1 MHDDVAEF
9 ALLLTRLKERTDRSY
24 AALGR
29 RLGMNASTLHRY
41 CAGEAVPPDFSGIEQ
56 FAALCGATPEE
67 RVEVHRRWILAVAA
81 RQRSRSSDVR
91 RTPTQPR
98 ATRSTEPSSSAASAS
113 PDGRA
118 DETPEPTGPTG
129 LTGSTAPTG
138 PTGPRPEPTSP
149 SGKGLG
155 PTSPSDARPEPITS
169 SDPRPAAPAARQPH
183 TGHDR
188 RSHTGPD
195 RRPGTRHD
203 TAPARR
209 SRRRAARA
217 TGLAASLAVA
227 LACLTASAAGIPA
240 DGRDTSASAPG
251 TPEPSASPTRGDAG
265 PRAAGPSSNG
275 GEPSASASA
284 ATDGGGPRK
293 NRTDDDTAAAPRTP
307 LTWTANSYDWATLA
321 CEHDYVIAKPPRQV
335 PPPPAPQ
342 DNEVWATSL
351 GAVHGGNTP
360 ARITVQGRGSAAVVL
375 EALHVRVV
383 NRAPTPAADGAIAYS
398 LGDGCGA
405 GIEPRYFSVDL
416 DARAPRLRAVPAG
429 RPDSPSYAVDFP
441 YRVSLQEPEVLLIDA
456 GTESCTCDWYLEL
469 DWSSQGRSGT
479 VRIDDHGRPFRTTA
493 VEGLPHYKYD
503 GSSGWVPVTTAHDD
517 ESETGE
523 SQTDKSSTDRSKT
536 DDRHSGPALEGAPPL
551 SAASSAPSTPAGQD
565 PETTR

>member
-91 RTPTQPR
+91 RTPTPPS
-98 ATRSTEPSSSAASAS
+98 ATRSTEPSSSASAS

-118 DETPEPTGPTG
+118 DEPPEPTVPTEP
-129 LTGSTAPTG
+129 S
-138 PTGPRPEPTSP
+138 PEPTSP
-149 SGKGLG
+149 S
-155 PTSPSDARPEPITS
+155 
-169 SDPRPAAPAARQPH
+169 DPRPRPGAPADRRPD

-188 RSHTGPD
+188 RPDTAPD
-195 RRPGTRHD
+195 RRPRST
-203 TAPARR
+203 PARR

-251 TPEPSASPTRGDAG
+251 TPRPSASPTRGDAG

-275 GEPSASASA
+275 GEPSASVTA

-293 NRTDDDTAAAPRTP
+293 NRTDDDKAAAPRTP

-383 NRAPTPAADGAIAYS
+383 NRAPAPAADGAIAYS

-416 DARAPRLRAVPAG
+416 DARAPLLRAVPAG

-517 ESETGE
+517 ESETDE
-523 SQTDKSSTDRSKT
+523 PKT
-536 DDRHSGPALEGAPPL
+536 DDQDSGPALEGAPPL